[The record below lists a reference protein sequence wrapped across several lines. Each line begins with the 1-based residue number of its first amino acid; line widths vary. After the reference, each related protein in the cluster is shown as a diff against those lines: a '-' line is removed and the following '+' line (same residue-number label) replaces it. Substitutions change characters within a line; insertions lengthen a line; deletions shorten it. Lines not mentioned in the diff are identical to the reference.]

1 MFLTT
6 SPLSLSLSLSVF
18 HGHCLCEA
26 PLQVGLNPYKAHFVP
41 KSKVISVSALP
52 SCKSYFDFVLWMK
65 TGQEKLVSLSFL
77 LLRSFLELRMK
88 FLRVEFML
96 PTHIAIKKVMKLISL
111 STVLFL
117 ELNEKLKA
125 YKIYSTFLCIFTI
138 C

>member
-1 MFLTT
+1 MT
-6 SPLSLSLSLSVF
+6 STLSLSLSLSVF
-18 HGHCLCEA
+18 HGQCLWEA
-26 PLQVGLNPYKAHFVP
+26 PLQVGFNSYKSHFVP
-41 KSKVISVSALP
+41 KSKVISISALT
-52 SCKSYFDFVLWMK
+52 SCKFYFDFALGMK

-77 LLRSFLELRMK
+77 LLRSLLELRTK

-96 PTHIAIKKVMKLISL
+96 PTHIAIKKVMKLISP

-125 YKIYSTFLCIFTI
+125 LYKISTFLCIFTI

>member
-6 SPLSLSLSLSVF
+6 STLSLSLSLSVF

-26 PLQVGLNPYKAHFVP
+26 PLQVGLNSYKAHFVP
-41 KSKVISVSALP
+41 KSKVISNSALP
-52 SCKSYFDFVLWMK
+52 SCKSYFDFVLGMK
-65 TGQEKLVSLSFL
+65 TGQEKLVFVIFALKI
-77 LLRSFLELRMK
+77 FLELRVK
-88 FLRVEFML
+88 FLRVKFML
-96 PTHIAIKKVMKLISL
+96 PTHIAIKKVMKRISP

>member
-1 MFLTT
+1 
-6 SPLSLSLSLSVF
+6 
-18 HGHCLCEA
+18 
-26 PLQVGLNPYKAHFVP
+26 
-41 KSKVISVSALP
+41 
-52 SCKSYFDFVLWMK
+52 
-65 TGQEKLVSLSFL
+65 
-77 LLRSFLELRMK
+77 MK

-96 PTHIAIKKVMKLISL
+96 PAHIAIKKVMKLISL